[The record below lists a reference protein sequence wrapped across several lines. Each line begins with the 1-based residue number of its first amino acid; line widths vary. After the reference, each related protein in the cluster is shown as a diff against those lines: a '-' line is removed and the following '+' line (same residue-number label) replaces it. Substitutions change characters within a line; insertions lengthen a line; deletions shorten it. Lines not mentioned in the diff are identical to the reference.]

1 MQICGTG
8 VSVNLWVNPECL
20 MDASCSRWTDVLFH
34 LKIGKKKKGIVLLD
48 VLMCYVMIKPGVSA
62 DCKVWKE
69 AAISRNYSPH
79 VSVSGRVEGRGR
91 KPLSTE
97 LVSGIHLTPPAHR
110 SLWNALVTN
119 LQSAAFWN
127 PSMTRR
133 RWSSSIS
140 GSPHPLEGRPRLSIK
155 RALECYRQR
164 GGGFALALVNANHS
178 PPAAELQ
185 LAWCSGILASE
196 AVGSIRILTAS

>member
-1 MQICGTG
+1 
-8 VSVNLWVNPECL
+8 
-20 MDASCSRWTDVLFH
+20 
-34 LKIGKKKKGIVLLD
+34 
-48 VLMCYVMIKPGVSA
+48 MCYVMIKPGVSA

-91 KPLSTE
+91 KPPSTE

-110 SLWNALVTN
+110 SLWSALVTN

-127 PSMTRR
+127 PSTIRC

-140 GSPHPLEGRPRLSIK
+140 GSPARSEGGLGCLLNVRLSVIGSVGAEAGWFSSMQITPRLPPSSSW
-155 RALECYRQR
+155 RD
-164 GGGFALALVNANHS
+164 ALAYWQVRR
-178 PPAAELQ
+178 
-185 LAWCSGILASE
+185 SG
-196 AVGSIRILTAS
+196 R